1 MVGRPGARLSLPH
14 PTAKFKVSPQLEP
27 RGCGMSITYTID
39 HARRLV
45 TAVGQGDLT
54 GDDIF
59 GYQQEV
65 WSRPDV
71 GGYDELIDMTNVQR
85 IDLRSVDHVK
95 QLAELAASMDPVAVQ
110 SKFAIV
116 APDDYAFGLG
126 RMYESYRRLEGRSTK
141 RVGVFRSMAEA
152 RAFLEAAG

>member
-1 MVGRPGARLSLPH
+1 MPIA
-14 PTAKFKVSPQLEP
+14 
-27 RGCGMSITYTID
+27 YTID

-54 GDDIF
+54 GDEIF

-65 WSRPDV
+65 WSRPEV
-71 GGYDELIDMTNVQR
+71 GGYDELMDMTNVER
-85 IDLRSVDHVK
+85 IDLRSVDRIK
-95 QLAELAASMDPVAVQ
+95 ELAEVSASMDAAASQ

-116 APDDYAFGLG
+116 APGDYAFGLG

-152 RAFLEAAG
+152 RAFLGLDD

>member
-1 MVGRPGARLSLPH
+1 MPIA
-14 PTAKFKVSPQLEP
+14 
-27 RGCGMSITYTID
+27 YTID

-45 TAVGQGDLT
+45 TAVGQGELT

-65 WSRPDV
+65 WSRPEV
-71 GGYDELIDMTNVQR
+71 RGYDELMDMTKVER
-85 IDLRSVDHVK
+85 IDLRSADHIK
-95 QLAELAASMDPVAVQ
+95 QLAEVSASMDAAASQ

-116 APDDYAFGLG
+116 APGDYAYGLG

-152 RAFLEAAG
+152 EAFLERDD